1 MKKILVMTS
10 VFIFLNPFL
19 VYAEY
24 NSIELGEAAGAYLA
38 SAYYLHELKDTPC
51 QYLPFKKYSSIDSLD
66 SIVRD
71 ISSSLNEKD
80 KKVFYSFIESM
91 NFKKKAQDDFVTGY
105 NKLLN
110 KIELDK
116 NTACGMV
123 FGMYLQQYSEDR
135 KKWKVA
141 KKLYS
146 K

>member
-19 VYAEY
+19 INAEY
-24 NSIELGEAAGAYLA
+24 DPIKLGDAAGAYLA

-51 QYLPFKKYSSIDSLD
+51 QYLPFKKYSSIDSIN

-71 ISSSLNEKD
+71 IYSSLNGKD
-80 KKVFYSFIESM
+80 KNKFYSFIESK
-91 NFKKKAQDDFVTGY
+91 NLKKTAQNDFVAGY

-123 FGMYLQQYSEDR
+123 FGMYLQQYSEHR
-135 KKWKVA
+135 KKWKDA